1 MSIKCTTLFQKFTFL
16 CLLVISGYVSGN
28 ELEKMARDG
37 NPNAQYE
44 FGLKEMSANSNF
56 LSDWLV
62 ISALQGHKKA
72 SHYLRKLP
80 TETNII
86 ANVINTANTQDLSF
100 LQKYGPIDKIPKK
113 ELNAIRK
120 LGNGGDINAQF
131 KMWTFYVNNKG
142 VSKAEAWTWLK
153 QAAGNNHPEANF
165 SLGLLYY
172 YGYIVPEEKKKAMTL
187 ISKSS
192 ELGFKLATLFLKIK
206 ES

>member
-16 CLLVISGYVSGN
+16 CLLVISGYVFGN

-37 NPNAQYE
+37 SPNAQYE
-44 FGLKEMSANSNF
+44 FALKTMSADTNF
-56 LSDWLV
+56 ISDWLV
-62 ISALQGHKKA
+62 IASLQGHKKA

-80 TETNII
+80 TEKNII
-86 ANVINTANTQDLSF
+86 ANAIKSQITQDQSF
-100 LQKYGPIDKIPKK
+100 LQKYGSIDKIPKK

-120 LGNGGDINAQF
+120 LGNDGDINAQF

-172 YGYIVPEEKKKAMTL
+172 YGYIVPEERKRAMAL
-187 ISKSS
+187 ITKSS
-192 ELGFKLATLFLKIK
+192 ELGFKLAALFIEIIK
-206 ES
+206 T

>member
-1 MSIKCTTLFQKFTFL
+1 MSIKCTTLFQKLTFFS
-16 CLLVISGYVSGN
+16 LLVISGYVFGN
-28 ELEKMARDG
+28 ELEKKARDG

-44 FGLKEMSANSNF
+44 FGLKEMSANTNF

-80 TETNII
+80 TDTNII
-86 ANVINTANTQDLSF
+86 ANTINITNTQDLSF
-100 LQKYGPIDKIPKK
+100 LQKYGSIDKIPKK
-113 ELNAIRK
+113 ELNTIRK
-120 LGNGGDINAQF
+120 MGNDGDINAQF

-172 YGYIVPEEKKKAMTL
+172 YGYIVPEERKKAISL

-206 ES
+206 KR

>member
-16 CLLVISGYVSGN
+16 CLLVISGYVFGN

-44 FGLKEMSANSNF
+44 FALKEMSANTNI

-80 TETNII
+80 TKTNII
-86 ANVINTANTQDLSF
+86 ASAIKTLDTQDLSF

-120 LGNGGDINAQF
+120 LGNDGDINAQF

-142 VSKAEAWTWLK
+142 VNKAEAWTWLK
-153 QAAGNNHPEANF
+153 QAAGNKHPEANF

-172 YGYIVPEEKKKAMTL
+172 YGYIVPEERRKAMAL
-187 ISKSS
+187 ISKAS
-192 ELGFKLATLFLKIK
+192 ELGFKLADLFLKIK

>member
-1 MSIKCTTLFQKFTFL
+1 MSIKCITLFQKFTFL
-16 CLLVISGYVSGN
+16 CLLVISGYVFGN

-37 NPNAQYE
+37 SPNAQYE
-44 FGLKEMSANSNF
+44 FALKEMSADTNF
-56 LSDWLV
+56 ISDWLV
-62 ISALQGHKKA
+62 IASLQGHKKA

-80 TETNII
+80 TEKNII
-86 ANVINTANTQDLSF
+86 ANAIKSLNTQDQSF

-113 ELNAIRK
+113 ELNTIRK
-120 LGNGGDINAQF
+120 LGNDGDINAQF
-131 KMWTFYVNNKG
+131 IMWTFYVNNKG

-172 YGYIVPEEKKKAMTL
+172 YGYIVPKERKRAMAL
-187 ISKSS
+187 ITKSS
-192 ELGFKLATLFLKIK
+192 ELGFKLAALFLEII

>member
-1 MSIKCTTLFQKFTFL
+1 MSIKCTTLFQKFTFI

-44 FGLKEMSANSNF
+44 FGLKEMSANTNF

-80 TETNII
+80 TDTNII
-86 ANVINTANTQDLSF
+86 ANTINITNTQDLSF
-100 LQKYGPIDKIPKK
+100 LQKYGSIDKIPKK
-113 ELNAIRK
+113 ELNTIRK
-120 LGNGGDINAQF
+120 MGNDGDINAQF
-131 KMWTFYVNNKG
+131 KMWMFYVNNKG

-172 YGYIVPEEKKKAMTL
+172 YGYIVPEEKKRAMAL
-187 ISKSS
+187 ITKSS

-206 ES
+206 ER